1 MASLDISPEIGRS
14 YKTLVSSPAPANK
27 SPTHAQWA
35 VFAVSV
41 PLQNAFVASSTS
53 KASTLKVHSTG
64 EGELEELIEEFNDGK
79 VQFAFVKVKDPN
91 SGLPK
96 FVLIAW
102 CGEGVPERVKGYF
115 TGHLNAAAK
124 VLHGYHVQVTAR
136 SESDL
141 SPESIVQK
149 VGDASGAKYSS
160 SSTSTAPPASA
171 PKPPAPS
178 SKPAYTPTRVS
189 GATGSRAPYKREE
202 QTDSDGWG
210 ADAPPVTRSQLEKV
224 APAYKPTKVDISA
237 IRAQPTS
244 TTSGYGSASSA
255 SDRPDIV
262 KGAYQPIGKVDI
274 AAIRAQAQQK
284 SERPEIVKGA
294 YEPVGKVDIAAIR
307 AQARPSPAHEE
318 EEERARPVSERSAA
332 FSQSERLTSLP
343 KPKPVKK
350 FGTGAP
356 SFGTKPPTPG
366 GFGLNP
372 SVPAAAPVGAASRDF
387 GSSGGKTPA
396 QLWAEKKARERGL
409 SGASETTPPTY
420 AGQQYPPVS
429 TSNTGRSSGSNDG
442 LSNKFA
448 QQKLDDHEEDVQAP
462 AGGISALRNK
472 FSGAPP
478 MGAPTSPKSPP
489 RTGGYQFQQTTG
501 DRAPPPPPVDIS
513 SRPTIVA
520 GGAVALPGF
529 PPKPADDED
538 ETNAAGIPHPPP
550 QPPRSPTPPTPEIPG
565 SPIRIAM
572 PVSRQQEDP
581 ITRHEPEPESSIP
594 IESLSRVVPQEDD
607 LEDEEPARVRSE
619 TVGVGAGGETVE
631 GSAGRRA
638 LILFDYEAT
647 EPNEINLVEGQIVG
661 EVDMVDEDWWAGRN
675 VQGEHGLFPSNYVEL
690 IEGDEEEQD
699 PPPSRP
705 EDRTSVESPPPQ
717 EEEHQATN
725 GPSAIA
731 QYDYAATED
740 NELSFPD
747 EAIIEDIEFP
757 DDDWWLGTYGGKR
770 GLFPANYVELRK

>member
-160 SSTSTAPPASA
+160 ASTSTAPPTSA

-244 TTSGYGSASSA
+244 TTSGYGGASSA

-318 EEERARPVSERSAA
+318 DEERPRPVSERSAA

-442 LSNKFA
+442 LSNKLA

-529 PPKPADDED
+529 PPKPADDD

-572 PVSRQQEDP
+572 PVSRRQEDP

-631 GSAGRRA
+631 GSVGRRA

-675 VQGEHGLFPSNYVEL
+675 VQGESGLFPSNYVEL
-690 IEGDEEEQD
+690 IEGDEEQG

-705 EDRTSVESPPPQ
+705 EDRPSVESPPPQ

-725 GPSAIA
+725 NPSAIA

-740 NELSFPD
+740 NELTFPD